1 MQAKNNN
8 LGYLIDSKFRNINR
22 LLVGV
27 NNPRRDSFGRYY
39 MPLIEIISRN
49 ALIDNK
55 PLSEQPVQS
64 KQKAHEKLVEMS
76 RKDDYT
82 TGNLLDYL
90 YH

>member
-1 MQAKNNN
+1 
-8 LGYLIDSKFRNINR
+8 
-22 LLVGV
+22 
-27 NNPRRDSFGRYY
+27 
-39 MPLIEIISRN
+39 MPLIEIIRRN

-55 PLSEQPVQS
+55 PLFDQPVQS